1 MDPPHTM
8 YISEHSVTIYSRE
21 KSCEHCGKKYARY
34 TKFLEI
40 RCCGAR
46 KRYCFKCNAE
56 DWVVPCRTCRG
67 KGRTIEND
75 IVLNKWKKG
84 NCLYYAHDNT
94 ILKERDGMR

>member
-21 KSCEHCGKKYARY
+21 RSCEHCGKKYARY

-75 IVLNKWKKG
+75 IVLNKWE
-84 NCLYYAHDNT
+84 
-94 ILKERDGMR
+94 ERKLSLLRT